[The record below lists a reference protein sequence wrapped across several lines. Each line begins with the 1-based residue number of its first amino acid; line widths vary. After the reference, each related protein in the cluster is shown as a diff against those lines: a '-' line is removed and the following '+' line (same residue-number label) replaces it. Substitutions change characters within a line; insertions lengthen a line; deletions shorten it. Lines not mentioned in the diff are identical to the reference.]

1 MLVQEQ
7 SGNITYDITGFKKL
21 MICDDLVELRE
32 LEIVENA
39 ALFSIRV
46 SFQTEGDGK
55 EGQVLGRYGDYQAA
69 IQAYELLLNAIISGA
84 EFFSMVPKR
93 DREIGELEQ

>member
-7 SGNITYDITGFKKL
+7 SGNITYDITGFKKI
-21 MICDDLVELRE
+21 MICDDLAELRALDMVGE
-32 LEIVENA
+32 A

-46 SFQTEGDGK
+46 FFMLDGNEK
-55 EGQVLGRYGDYQAA
+55 EGYILGRYGDYPAA
-69 IQAYELLLNAIISGA
+69 IQAYELLLNAIVSGA
-84 EFFSMVPKR
+84 TFFSMVPQR